1 MIKPRLL
8 RYLTSHPLN
17 RKTRFRSLHN
27 IARWSLATRLLP
39 GCEIIVSF
47 VNNSKIVV
55 TPGRW
60 GSEAN
65 ALCGLHDFSD
75 MGFLL
80 HFLRPDDLFCDVGAN
95 VGEYTVL
102 ASAAIGARSLSFEPV
117 RSAYLDLR
125 KNIEI
130 NQISPLVD
138 ARCMAVGSAHGQLTL
153 TGDQDTRNHVVSG
166 PATVRSGD
174 HVVVETDTLDA
185 LLAGQAPQLLKVD
198 VEGWEHEVFQ
208 GAAVLLRNPALAS
221 IIVELNESGERYGFS
236 DEAIHQLLLAE
247 GFSTYRYLPF
257 NRKLVSLDNRHNLR
271 GNTLYIRN
279 PDAVNARLQSAPAFT
294 VRGMRI

>member
-279 PDAVNARLQSAPAFT
+279 PDAVNARLQTAPAFT
-294 VRGMRI
+294 VRDMRI